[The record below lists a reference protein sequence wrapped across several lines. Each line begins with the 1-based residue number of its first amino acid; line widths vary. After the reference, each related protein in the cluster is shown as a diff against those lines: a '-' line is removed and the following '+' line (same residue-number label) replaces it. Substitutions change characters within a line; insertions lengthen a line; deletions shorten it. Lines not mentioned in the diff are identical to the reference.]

1 MSWEI
6 DKRDCVPRTDAV
18 VLEIGFADLGL
29 PRRPRRTKKSK
40 GFAFHSL
47 PGAARTGH
55 IIDYKGPAFVS
66 LKRRAAKEE
75 AA

>member
-1 MSWEI
+1 LFPFEQEKMWI
-6 DKRDCVPRTDAV
+6 LRFAQNDKAQRT
-18 VLEIGFADLGL
+18 
-29 PRRPRRTKKSK
+29 
-40 GFAFHSL
+40 FH
-47 PGAARTGH
+47 AARTGH

>member
-29 PRRPRRTKKSK
+29 PRRPRRTKDLK
-40 GFAFHSL
+40 GLAFQKIR
-47 PGAARTGH
+47 RTS
-55 IIDYKGPAFVS
+55 A
-66 LKRRAAKEE
+66 
-75 AA
+75 